1 MTALLPFQVWRRPG
15 QVVSLVDL
23 ARVLFALPGVELA
36 RKVQGP
42 GPLVGRLRLKGARRA
57 ARTEVQRR
65 RLHATIAAIDARLP
79 GGGNCYR
86 RALLEIALD
95 RDAAAEPLFM
105 GLTSEGGPKSG
116 HAWLGA
122 DASDSDRRYDAIIS
136 L

>member
-1 MTALLPFQVWRRPG
+1 MTALWPFQVWRRHG

-23 ARVLFALPGVELA
+23 ARVLLALPGVEFA

-42 GPLVGRLRLKGARRA
+42 APLVGRLRVKGARRV
-57 ARTEVQRR
+57 ARTKAQRR
-65 RLHATIAAIDARLP
+65 RLQATIAAVDGRLS

-105 GLTSEGGPKSG
+105 GLTAAGGPKSG
-116 HAWLGA
+116 HAWLGSDAA
-122 DASDSDRRYDAIIS
+122 DSARRYDAIIS